1 MEFLSNIPD
10 AVWSQITFAAFS
22 IVAGI
27 TVCVGYF
34 WGANFILDKALPSSG
49 PGAQTI
55 RRDQRRTAI
64 RPWIFLFPALLF
76 LGLFLLYPFFATLIA
91 SFLDKNGNEF
101 VGLENYRFIAGQG
114 AFWEAVWNN
123 LLWIIVVPS
132 ACTFLGLVIAVMADR
147 IWWGTIAKT
156 LVFLPMAI
164 SFVGAAVIWKFV
176 YEFQSGD
183 TQIGL
188 LNAVV
193 QLFGGDP
200 RSYIDWQPW
209 NNFFLMVILIWIQT
223 GFAMV
228 ILSAALRGIPEET
241 IEAATLDGA
250 NGLQIFWRI
259 MVPQIMGTV
268 LVVWTTITILVLKV
282 FDIVFTMT
290 DGQWDTQVLAN
301 YMFFWL
307 VRGDHDGNSSVVALA
322 IMVAVLPIMI
332 WNIRNAAKDEGAR

>member
-1 MEFLSNIPD
+1 MELFGISQT
-10 AVWSQITFAAFS
+10 AWSQIGFATFS
-22 IVAGI
+22 IVAGVV
-27 TVCVGYF
+27 VCVAYF
-34 WGANFILDKALPSSG
+34 WGSNFILDKVFPRG
-49 PGAQTI
+49 VGGNQF
-55 RRDQRRTAI
+55 RTQNAVKKAKI
-64 RPWIFLFPALLF
+64 RPWLFLFPALFF
-76 LGLFLLYPFFATLIA
+76 LGLFLFYPFVMTLIN
-91 SFLDKNGNEF
+91 SFMDKNSESF
-101 VGLENYRFIAGQG
+101 VGFDNWSFVFRQEK
-114 AFWEAVWNN
+114 FWEAVLNN
-123 LLWIIVVPS
+123 FMWIIVVPA
-132 ACTFLGLVIAVMADR
+132 ACTFFGLIIAVLTNR

-156 LVFLPMAI
+156 LIFLPMAI
-164 SFVGAAVIWKFV
+164 SFVGASVIWKFV

-193 QLFGGDP
+193 QFFGGDP
-200 RSYIDWQPW
+200 TSYIDMPFW

-228 ILSAALRGIPEET
+228 ILAAALRGIPEET
-241 IEAATLDGA
+241 IEAATLEGA
-250 NGLQIFWRI
+250 NGFQIFWRI
-259 MVPQIMGTV
+259 MVPQVMGTV

-307 VRGDHDGNSSVVALA
+307 VRGDHDGYSSVVALT

-332 WNIRNAAKDEGAR
+332 WNIRNAAREQDGR